1 MNAMPPA
8 TELIIDARYN
18 GPRGLGNGGYV
29 AGALAECVAEDAEVR
44 LQQGFPLDTPLTV
57 VRDAEGGIRCLL
69 GDLQLGTARSVVLD
83 FAIPSPPTPAAAAE
97 ATGRF
102 CCIHFSDPRGCYVCS
117 PQRVSGEGLRVF
129 CGPLESGG
137 ELIVAGV
144 WVPDAALA
152 DAQGC
157 IAPRLVWAALDCPGS
172 YAIATLEP
180 DAGRQLLGT
189 CAATLRRPLRA
200 GARYI
205 LSSWQVA
212 PPEGR
217 KRFMGVAIHDAEGV
231 LCAAA
236 RQIWIA
242 VAAPAD
248 ATATIDTNAAEEN
261 HHG

>member
-1 MNAMPPA
+1 MPPA

-29 AGALAECVAEDAEVR
+29 AGVLADLVAGDAEVR
-44 LQQGFPLDTPLTV
+44 IQRGVPLGARLAV
-57 VRDAEGGIRCLL
+57 VSDSEGGIRCLL
-69 GDLQLGTARSVVLD
+69 GDLQLGTARPMMLD
-83 FAIPSPPTPAAAAE
+83 LAVPSPPTPAAAAE

-102 CCIHFSDPRGCYVCS
+102 RCIHFSDPRGCYVCS
-117 PQRVSGEGLRVF
+117 PQRAPGDGLRVF
-129 CGPLESGG
+129 CGPLEPGG

-152 DAQGC
+152 DAEGC
-157 IAPRLVWAALDCPGS
+157 IAPRLVWAALDCPGG
-172 YAIATLEP
+172 YAIATLAP

-189 CAATLRRPLRA
+189 CAATLRRQLRV

-248 ATATIDTNAAEEN
+248 AAETIDTNAAEEN

>member
-1 MNAMPPA
+1 MPPA
-8 TELIIDARYN
+8 TELIIEARYN

-29 AGALAECVAEDAEVR
+29 AGALADFVVGDAEVR

-57 VRDAEGGIRCLL
+57 ARDAEGGVRCLL
-69 GDLQLGTARSVVLD
+69 GDRQLGSARPLRFD
-83 FAIPSPPTPAAAAE
+83 LAIPPPPTLAAAAA

-102 CCIHFSDPRGCYVCS
+102 RCIHFSDPRGCYVCS
-117 PQRVSGEGLRVF
+117 PQRAPGDGLRAF
-129 CGPLESGG
+129 CGPLGAGREP
-137 ELIVAGV
+137 IVAGV

-152 DAQGC
+152 DADGC
-157 IAPRLVWAALDCPGS
+157 IAPRLVWAALDCPGG
-172 YAIATLEP
+172 YAIAALAP

-217 KRFMGVAIHDAEGV
+217 KRFMGVAIHDTQGA

-248 ATATIDTNAAEEN
+248 AAETIDTNAAEEN

>member
-1 MNAMPPA
+1 MPPA

-29 AGALAECVAEDAEVR
+29 AGALADFVAGDAEVR
-44 LQQGFPLDTPLTV
+44 IQRGFPLDTPLAV
-57 VRDAEGGIRCLL
+57 VRDAEGGVRCLRG
-69 GDLQLGTARSVVLD
+69 GDLLGTARPVVLD
-83 FAIPSPPTPAAAAE
+83 LAIPPPPTLAVAAE

-102 CCIHFSDPRGCYVCS
+102 RCIHCSDPRGCYVCS
-117 PQRVSGEGLRVF
+117 PHRAPGEGLRVF
-129 CGPLESGG
+129 CGPLEPGG

-152 DAQGC
+152 DAEGC
-157 IAPRLVWAALDCPGS
+157 IAPRLVWAALDCPGG
-172 YAIATLEP
+172 YAIAALNP
-180 DAGRQLLGT
+180 DAHRQLLGT

-217 KRFMGVAIHDAEGV
+217 KRFMGVAIHDVEGT

-248 ATATIDTNAAEEN
+248 AAETIDTNAAEEN